1 MGHKFCI
8 TNLLLES
15 VDIMYN
21 VNGRYGMRIFG
32 TYCLEIIIET
42 IHFVY
47 YSNSILNKLGK
58 INWHHISNS

>member
-47 YSNSILNKLGK
+47 YSNCILNKL
-58 INWHHISNS
+58 